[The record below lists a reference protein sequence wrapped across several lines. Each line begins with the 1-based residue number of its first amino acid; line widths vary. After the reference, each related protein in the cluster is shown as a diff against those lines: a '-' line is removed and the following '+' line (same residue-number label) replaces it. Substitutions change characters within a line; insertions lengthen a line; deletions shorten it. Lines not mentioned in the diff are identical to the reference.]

1 MCKKMDKKE
10 AKWYSPWYQ
19 GTGLFFWVGLPFIP
33 VAMVCSAPI
42 IAVAVVG
49 VGGFM
54 AVQYV
59 IGKCHADE
67 VIKS

>member
-1 MCKKMDKKE
+1 MSHKKE
-10 AKWYSPWYQ
+10 AKWYSPW
-19 GTGLFFWVGLPFIP
+19 FFWVGLPFIP
-33 VAMVCSAPI
+33 IAMVCSAPI

-49 VGGFM
+49 VGCFM

-67 VIKS
+67 VIRS